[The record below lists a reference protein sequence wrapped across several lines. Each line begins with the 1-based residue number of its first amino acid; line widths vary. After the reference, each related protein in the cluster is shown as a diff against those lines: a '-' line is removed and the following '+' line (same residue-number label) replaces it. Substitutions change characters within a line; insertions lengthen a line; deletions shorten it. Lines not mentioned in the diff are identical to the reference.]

1 MTYNERLIEKYK
13 DFDKIQSTNYQMI
26 NSNGNLVDITK
37 IVNPLKI
44 DNRQQWSVIDNQG
57 STSECAC
64 YSVCGICEALIW
76 KRTGKLIDLN
86 ADQVY
91 ALAKQ
96 IDGSDVNSDGT
107 YLESAIKA
115 AMTLGGLEE
124 VSKDIKTGFLY
135 NDRSDNTIDQL
146 KYLIHK
152 YDFIH
157 AGFSITDGWMNLN
170 KNNYTIQHYGNN
182 YGGHAIA
189 IVGYSQEGCYIAN
202 SWGKGWAATGFAIM
216 PWNIFKQEFMYACYL
231 QNCFNDW
238 HE

>member
-1 MTYNERLIEKYK
+1 MTYNESLIEKYK
-13 DFDKIQSTNYQMI
+13 NFDKIISTPYQAKDANGKLFDI
-26 NSNGNLVDITK
+26 NS

-64 YSVCGICEALIW
+64 YSICGICEALIW
-76 KRTGKLIDLN
+76 KRTGKLLDLN

-91 ALAKQ
+91 SLAKR

-107 YLESAIKA
+107 YLESAIQA
-115 AMTLGGLEE
+115 AMTLGGLGD
-124 VSKDIKTGFLY
+124 VSKSIKTGFLY
-135 NDRSDNTIDQL
+135 NDKSNDTVDRL
-146 KYLIHK
+146 KYLVHK
-152 YDFIH
+152 YDFVH

-170 KNNYTIQHYGNN
+170 KNDFTIQSYGRN

-189 IVGYSQEGCYIAN
+189 IVGYDSDGCYIAN
-202 SWGKGWAATGFAIM
+202 SWGKEWAATGFALM
-216 PWNIFKQEFMYACYL
+216 PWNVFKQEFMYACFL

-238 HE
+238 RE